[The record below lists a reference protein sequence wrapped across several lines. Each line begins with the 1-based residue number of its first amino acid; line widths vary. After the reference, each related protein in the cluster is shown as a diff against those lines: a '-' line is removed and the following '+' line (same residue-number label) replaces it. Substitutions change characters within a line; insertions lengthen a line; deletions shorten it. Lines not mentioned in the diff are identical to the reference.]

1 MGLVCNKTL
10 ILSLLTF
17 FLVVLTGCGGGDSTT
32 GAGGAGDPALLG
44 TWYVDSRNGLPVRGA
59 TLTFSAST
67 YRFEGPD
74 CIETG
79 TYTVSDGTL
88 TGTVSSVTGTGAG
101 CEEPPGQIWMRPY
114 TVTTI
119 THAHPATHSHPAL
132 VLKGENTSVW
142 IKI

>member
-1 MGLVCNKTL
+1 MYQRWL
-10 ILSLLTF
+10 IPLQSWLFLF
-17 FLVVLTGCGGGDSTT
+17 VLVVLVGCGGGGDVST
-32 GAGGAGDPALLG
+32 GGGSDPVLVG
-44 TWYVDSRNGLPVRGA
+44 TWHLFSRNGVPARGA

-67 YRFEGPD
+67 YRFDGPD
-74 CIETG
+74 CMETG

-88 TGTVSSVTGTGAG
+88 TGTVSSVTGAGAG

-142 IKI
+142 III